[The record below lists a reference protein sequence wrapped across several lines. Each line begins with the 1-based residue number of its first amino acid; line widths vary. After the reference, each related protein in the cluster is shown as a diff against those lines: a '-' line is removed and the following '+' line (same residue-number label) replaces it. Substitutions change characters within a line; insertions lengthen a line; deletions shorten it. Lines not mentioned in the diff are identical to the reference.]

1 LTSSHETSG
10 EPLDWTPPK
19 LQSPPNVGGASSQA
33 LAGKIAAV
41 TGATGGLG
49 QAICRRLA
57 ADGATLVVGYNRSE
71 RAAHELVAHLPA
83 PRGTAHIAWA
93 MPVTDSAALRE
104 ASSVVQDRLG
114 RLDILVN
121 CAGRT
126 QFVRHDNL
134 DELND
139 DLIDDILATNVR
151 GTFAAIRAFR
161 SLLSASGNGLVVNIS
176 SIAATTAMGSNVIY
190 CASKAAVDNLTRS
203 LARALAPNIR
213 VLSVAPGLIDTDF
226 VRSLDVGWRND
237 QASRTPL
244 GRLAAPA
251 EVADAV
257 SAAATHL
264 RFSTGVVISVDGG
277 RALA

>member
-1 LTSSHETSG
+1 LTSPDEPSSG
-10 EPLDWTPPK
+10 PPH
-19 LQSPPNVGGASSQA
+19 GAFKGRTLSQV
-33 LAGKIAAV
+33 LAGKVAVV

-57 ADGATLVVGYNRSE
+57 ADGAALIVGYNRSE
-71 RAAHELVAHLPA
+71 CAARELVAQLPA
-83 PRGTAHIAWA
+83 SRKSVHIAWA
-93 MPVTDSAALRE
+93 MPVTDSAALHKASEAVRE
-104 ASSVVQDRLG
+104 RYG

-126 QFVRHDNL
+126 KFVSHENL

-139 DLIDDILATNVR
+139 DLIDDILLTNVR

-161 SLLSASGNGLVVNIS
+161 ALLRESGNGLVVNIS

-190 CASKAAVDNLTRS
+190 CASKAAIDNLTRS

-213 VLSVAPGLIDTDF
+213 VLSVAPGLVDTDF
-226 VRSLDVGWRND
+226 VQSLDLGWRND
-237 QASRTPL
+237 QAARTPL

-264 RFSTGVVISVDGG
+264 RFSTGIVISIDGG